1 MYDSVE
7 PEPKK
12 EFMSKLHE
20 ISFYCKHFLS
30 NLILKIRF
38 RILVYNILVYSI
50 HIIHVKLQSRV
61 IFRHYPYG
69 KI

>member
-38 RILVYNILVYSI
+38 RILVYNILVNSI
-50 HIIHVKLQSRV
+50 I
-61 IFRHYPYG
+61 YTYYTC
-69 KI
+69 KITEPGYF